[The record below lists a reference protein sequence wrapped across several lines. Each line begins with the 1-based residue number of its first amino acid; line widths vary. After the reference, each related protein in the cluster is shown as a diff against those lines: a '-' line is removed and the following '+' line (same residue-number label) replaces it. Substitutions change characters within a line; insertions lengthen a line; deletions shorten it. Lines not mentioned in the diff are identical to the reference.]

1 MEQRSEQNDLTFK
14 AQTEDDRE
22 AKKVESKK
30 TKREGVKEEH
40 QGVIKPN
47 EVDSKATRMKGQS
60 EKNGQRK
67 TGKQRRNNRKPR
79 LNPERYKS
87 K

>member
-47 EVDSKATRMKGQS
+47 EVDSKATSGKDERSEREERS
-60 EKNGQRK
+60 EKNREAEEK
-67 TGKQRRNNRKPR
+67 
-79 LNPERYKS
+79 
-87 K
+87 